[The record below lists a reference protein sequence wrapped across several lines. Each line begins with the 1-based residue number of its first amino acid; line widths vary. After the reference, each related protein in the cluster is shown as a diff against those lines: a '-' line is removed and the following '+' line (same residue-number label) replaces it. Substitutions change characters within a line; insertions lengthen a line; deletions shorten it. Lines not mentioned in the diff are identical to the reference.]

1 MGRRF
6 SPAQD
11 RKILMTDTLLT
22 AYCVRCKTMRTLA
35 AAQPVWLA
43 NGRAAVRGVCAECG
57 TGLTRIGATPAH
69 DTLAKPEPVERPAPK
84 KAVKLTGP
92 APSEVSAPLTHE
104 LEAYCVKCKAMCRLT
119 EGRAIFMANARPA
132 AEGRCGECGTRL
144 FKIGATPDHAGL
156 PQPVAEVKAR
166 IKAEAKLEV
175 KPKKGALAKAEA
187 GEQVKAK
194 TDRKPVDGT
203 GVRNGKSTGKPSP
216 RASHPGAKLVIV
228 ESPAKARTVGR
239 FLGGGYE
246 VRASVGH
253 VRDLLRSQLSVDI
266 ENDFAPKY
274 RVPDDKKDIVKTLKA
289 AAADA
294 SEIYLA
300 TDPDREGEA
309 IAWHLQEAIGISPD
323 RARRVVFHEITRP
336 AIAEAFSHS
345 RDVDMR
351 LVDAQQAR
359 RILDR
364 LVGYQV
370 SPLLWERVRGRL
382 SAGRVQSVALRLIV
396 EREREIV
403 AFAAV
408 EYWSLDAELAQQ
420 ATRGQKSRP
429 SFTARLVRIRGQEA
443 DLKGREDSETVVAGL
458 AGAVYTVASVRRGER
473 RRRPNPPFTTST
485 LQQDAGQKLGMTA
498 ARTMRVAQDL
508 YEGIDVGEDGSVGLI
523 TYMRT
528 DSVNVAQEAQTEA
541 RAQIAEQFGP
551 EYVPP
556 EPNIYKSRAK
566 NAQEAHEAI
575 RPTSMRRIPAALQG
589 KLAPDQLRLYE
600 LIWQRFMASQMAA
613 AVYDTLTVDVE
624 AGQPAETERPYL
636 FRASGSSVRFPG
648 FLAVYS
654 GGATGPVEN
663 SGNGDRDGA
672 RDDERRGAGEK
683 ENGGG
688 EVAPLTL
695 SATLP
700 LLLPAEPL
708 DLLRLIPEQHFT
720 QPPPRYTE
728 ASLVKMLEENG
739 IGRPST
745 YAAIISTILERGYV
759 QRSEKKL
766 APTDLGFTVNDL
778 LVKHFDTIF
787 NVGFTAGMEEH
798 LDTISRGE
806 EEMVP
811 VLRTFY
817 ALFEPQLR
825 DAERTMEKVAVEPEK
840 IGEPCPE
847 CGADLVIKIGRFG
860 KFIGCAN
867 YPTCRFTRPLVT
879 KIDVKCPKDGGD
891 VAERRTRNGRIFYG
905 CANYPTCDFTS
916 WKRPLAQPCPNC
928 GKLLVAASKEW
939 AECIACGKRVRLEA
953 LGA

>member
-1 MGRRF
+1 
-6 SPAQD
+6 
-11 RKILMTDTLLT
+11 
-22 AYCVRCKTMRTLA
+22 MRPLA
-35 AAQPVWLA
+35 DAQPVWLA
-43 NGRAAVRGVCAECG
+43 NGRAATRGLCPECG
-57 TGLTRIGATPAH
+57 TALTRIGATPAH
-69 DTLAKPEPVERPAPK
+69 DGLAKPEPVERPAPK
-84 KAVKLTGP
+84 KAARPAGP
-92 APSEVSAPLTHE
+92 APSEVSAPLTHDV
-104 LEAYCVKCKAMCRLT
+104 EAYCVKCKAMRPLS

-156 PQPVAEVKAR
+156 PQPVAEVKAEAKPKVVAKTGAAAQER
-166 IKAEAKLEV
+166 GKVKAERRSAG
-175 KPKKGALAKAEA
+175 GAAAR
-187 GEQVKAK
+187 G
-194 TDRKPVDGT
+194 DGT
-203 GVRNGKSTGKPSP
+203 NSKPTG
-216 RASHPGAKLVIV
+216 RTFHAGAKLVIV

-239 FLGGGYE
+239 FLGSGYE

-253 VRDLLRSQLSVDI
+253 VRDLLRSQLSVDV

-274 RVPDDKKDIVKTLKA
+274 RVPDDKKDVVKALKA
-289 AAADA
+289 AADKA
-294 SEIYLA
+294 SRIYLA

-309 IAWHLQEAIGISPD
+309 IAWHLQEAIGVPRAS
-323 RARRVVFHEITRP
+323 ARRVVFHEITRQ
-336 AIAEAFSHS
+336 AIAEAFNHS
-345 RDVDMR
+345 RDLDMR

-403 AFAAV
+403 AFVPV
-408 EYWSLDAELAQQ
+408 EYWSVDAELAQQ
-420 ATRGQKSRP
+420 TTLGQKPRP

-443 DLKGREDSETVVAGL
+443 DLKNREDSRVVVAAL
-458 AGAVYTVASVRRGER
+458 EGAAYTVASVKRGER

-508 YEGIDVGEDGSVGLI
+508 YEGMDVGEGGAVGLI

-528 DSVNVAQEAQTEA
+528 DSVNVAQEAQAEA
-541 RAQIAEQFGP
+541 RALVAEQFGP
-551 EYVPP
+551 EYIPP
-556 EPNIYKSRAK
+556 EPNIFKSRAK

-575 RPTSMRRIPAALQG
+575 RPTSVRRTPAALAG
-589 KLAPDQLRLYE
+589 RLAPDQFRLYE

-613 AVYDTLTVDVE
+613 ALYDTLTVDVE
-624 AGQPAETERPYL
+624 AGQPAEAERPYL

-654 GGATGPVEN
+654 GGASGPAEN
-663 SGNGDRDGA
+663 GGSGDREGA
-672 RDDERRGAGEK
+672 RDEERRGAGER

-688 EVAPLTL
+688 EAQPLAI

-700 LLLPAEPL
+700 LLVPAEPL
-708 DLLRLIPEQHFT
+708 DLLRLMPEQHFT

-728 ASLVKMLEENG
+728 ASLVKTLEENG

-759 QRSEKKL
+759 ERSEKKL

-778 LVKHFDTIF
+778 LVKHFAAIF

-811 VLRTFY
+811 VLRNFY
-817 ALFEPQLR
+817 AFFEPQLR
-825 DAERTMEKVAVEPEK
+825 EAERTMEKVAVEPEK
-840 IGEPCPE
+840 LGEPCPE
-847 CGADLVIKIGRFG
+847 CGADLLIKLGRFG
-860 KFIGCAN
+860 KFVGCAN
-867 YPTCRFTRPLVT
+867 YPTCRFTRPLVA

-891 VAERRTRNGRIFYG
+891 IAERRTRNGRIFYG
-905 CANYPTCDFTS
+905 CVNYPNCDFTS
-916 WKRPLAQPCPNC
+916 WKRPLPQPCPHC
-928 GKLLVAASKEW
+928 GKLLVVAGKEW
-939 AECIACGKRVRLEA
+939 AECTACGKRVKLET
-953 LGA
+953 LGV